1 MTEVSMT
8 PEILQSLRES
18 IASAIHCA
26 LPGRVVSFDAS
37 TQTADI
43 QPMVRRRGEDGIVY
57 TMPVLNQVPVFLPA
71 GSGFTVSP
79 GDACLLIFA
88 DCCIDGWYETG
99 EASLP
104 MSGRAHDLS
113 DAFAFVG
120 FRSGG
125 GS

>member
-18 IASAIHCA
+18 IASSIHCA

-57 TMPVLNQVPVFLPA
+57 TMPVLKQVQ
-71 GSGFTVSP
+71 
-79 GDACLLIFA
+79 
-88 DCCIDGWYETG
+88 
-99 EASLP
+99 
-104 MSGRAHDLS
+104 
-113 DAFAFVG
+113 
-120 FRSGG
+120 
-125 GS
+125 